1 MSYFGVLL
9 RFVVT
14 AIILFFVLLKTW
26 RTKQPTRFNAINP
39 FVMIGVLI
47 IVAVVYTTP
56 WDNYLVAT
64 RVWWYDP
71 ELVTGITFGYVP
83 LEEYTFFVLQTAM
96 TGLLTVLLMR
106 LDLGNMRPFED
117 RPSERRNGLIV
128 VGIIWAISSIL
139 LFSGAE
145 RLNYLTLELSWA
157 LIPVMLQVG
166 YGADI
171 LWHHRRLV
179 FTAIAIPTLYL
190 SFVDF
195 LAIGSGT
202 WTISPTQSLEWLFL
216 GVLPIEEIIF
226 FLLTNILV
234 VFGLTLALAQ
244 ESRARIEGILQRR
257 GKA

>member
-14 AIILFFVLLKTW
+14 AIVLFFVLLKIW
-26 RTKQPTRFNAINP
+26 RPKQPDRFNAINP
-39 FVMIGVLI
+39 FLMIGVLI
-47 IVAVVYTTP
+47 VVAVVYTTP

-106 LDLGNMRPFED
+106 LNLGNGARFQEAPHT
-117 RPSERRNGLIV
+117 RRNALIF
-128 VGIIWAISSIL
+128 VGIIWLISTIFLFSSI
-139 LFSGAE
+139 E

-157 LIPVMLQVG
+157 LLPVLLQVG

-179 FTAIAIPTLYL
+179 FTAVALPTLYL

-234 VFGLTLALAQ
+234 VFGFTLAVAQ
-244 ESRARIEGILQRR
+244 ESRTRLERIFRSKR
-257 GKA
+257 A